1 MPQMSPMYWLLL
13 IFYFIFT
20 LLLMIM
26 LIYFSYLNMSKK
38 CKIELLIYQFNW
50 MW

>member
-13 IFYFIFT
+13 MFYFIFM
-20 LLLMIM
+20 LLLMM
-26 LIYFSYLNMSKK
+26 MFIYFFYLNMSKK
-38 CKIELLIYQFNW
+38 IKVDLSTYQLNW